1 MTCVAAGT
9 ATFDERAPRVL
20 LITLQENLDVSRQQ
34 AANTWEA
41 LMDEHHAQARNP
53 TDLPLSLDVVHLV
66 DRAIE
71 ESVLRDHE
79 YVGTEHLLLAL
90 SRLDNA
96 AAPLLAL
103 GLERRRVYTLIDETI
118 GRGNTRV
125 ASDIERPFTSR
136 TRQAFSLAAAAAHE
150 LGHSRIDVPHL
161 LVGLMRERL
170 TIGEQVLTDQG
181 LTEERALEFARDR
194 GAST

>member
-1 MTCVAAGT
+1 
-9 ATFDERAPRVL
+9 
-20 LITLQENLDVSRQQ
+20 
-34 AANTWEA
+34 
-41 LMDEHHAQARNP
+41 MDEDRAQPRNP
-53 TDLPLSLDVVHLV
+53 TDLPLSLDVVHLL
-66 DRAIE
+66 DRASE

-90 SRLDNA
+90 SQLEDA

-103 GLERRRVYTLIDETI
+103 GIERRRVYTLIDETI
-118 GRGNTRV
+118 RRGNAPV

-136 TRQAFSLAAAAAHE
+136 TKEAFSLAAAAAHE

-161 LVGLMRERL
+161 LVGLMREGL
-170 TIGEQVLTDQG
+170 NIGAQALADQG
-181 LTEERALEFARDR
+181 LTEERAFEFARDR